1 MNRFERWTEVI
12 LFTKANKKFNYIV
25 ISGLIPSTCIYPN
38 HFSFLR
44 KLNLK
49 TKGKI
54 IFESI
59 PPNQINKIYNKIKIF
74 DLLYLPSN
82 STENQF
88 VIIRN
93 YYLSFQGRPILT

>member
-54 IFESI
+54 
-59 PPNQINKIYNKIKIF
+59 F